1 MLPSFHNSI
10 YILKMGTLSFSI
22 HCTRTLSYSKE
33 NENHEVELIRTA
45 PSTPFLKVQKTLT
58 VNLIL
63 LVGMLV
69 CIHVMCAIY
78 NVHILTDHN
87 MLSLLTCLYHIDVL
101 TI

>member
-1 MLPSFHNSI
+1 
-10 YILKMGTLSFSI
+10 MGTLIFSI

-33 NENHEVELIRTA
+33 NEKHEVELIRTA
-45 PSTPFLKVQKTLT
+45 LTPFLKVKTNST
-58 VNLIL
+58 INLIL

-69 CIHVMCAIY
+69 HIDVMCTIY

-87 MLSLLTCLYHIDVL
+87 MLTLLTCLYHINVL

>member
-1 MLPSFHNSI
+1 
-10 YILKMGTLSFSI
+10 MGTLIFSI

-45 PSTPFLKVQKTLT
+45 ISTLFLKVQTNLT
-58 VNLIL
+58 INLIHL
-63 LVGMLV
+63 AGMLAH
-69 CIHVMCAIY
+69 IHVMCTIY

-87 MLSLLTCLYHIDVL
+87 MLTLLTCLYHINVL

>member
-10 YILKMGTLSFSI
+10 YILKIRTLIFSI
-22 HCTRTLSYSKE
+22 HCTCTLSCSKE

-45 PSTPFLKVQKTLT
+45 PATPFLKVQTALT

-63 LVGMLV
+63 LVGMLAG
-69 CIHVMCAIY
+69 IDVMCTIY

-87 MLSLLTCLYHIDVL
+87 MLTLLTCLYHINVL